1 MDNRVFQKIR
11 PVEQLRLREQQAK
24 PWKDCYSEMNSIE
37 KSIPLVTN
45 FSLYVKWLKNMKQNF
60 WKS

>member
-1 MDNRVFQKIR
+1 MDNRVFQKIL
-11 PVEQLRLREQQAK
+11 PAEQLKLREQQTK

-45 FSLYVKWLKNMKQNF
+45 FSLYVK
-60 WKS
+60 